1 MDCNQCNQDR
11 DDYGMGMSG
20 RTSMQNGRNMNYG
33 RGPRNTRMNCG
44 QGMNRYP
51 ANGQVMGGMTS
62 RRPDGMAGCRPD
74 GMTGCM
80 SDVMTGC
87 RPDGCDKGNKP
98 VDKMQ
103 IAMAY
108 VPWQDWE
115 NVCDIDKA
123 LEMGTIFEDLYK
135 PYTGRPVK

>member
-1 MDCNQCNQDR
+1 MDCNNCNQER
-11 DDYGMGMSG
+11 GDYGMGMSG
-20 RTSMQNGRNMNYG
+20 RPSMQNGRNMYYG
-33 RGPRNTRMNCG
+33 RGPRNNMRMNCG
-44 QGMNRYP
+44 CGTNKYP
-51 ANGQVMGGMTS
+51 MNGQVMGGQTN
-62 RRPDGMAGCRPD
+62 
-74 GMTGCM
+74 
-80 SDVMTGC
+80 C

-115 NVCDIDKA
+115 NVCDIDKS

-135 PYTGRPVK
+135 PYIGRPVK